1 MTASTLF
8 ADRDDRRKIEHSLD
22 FAPKFDANGLIP
34 AIATDHVTGEVLMM
48 AFMNAESLAKTLE
61 TGEAVY
67 YSRSR
72 QKLWHKGEESGNV
85 QKIVELRTD
94 CDQDCLWL
102 RVEQVGGAACH
113 NGYKSCFYRRVPV
126 GRTDDGPLQM
136 TQAIT
141 DKAFDPDK
149 VYGKK

>member
-8 ADRDDRRKIEHSLD
+8 ADRDDRRKVEHSLD
-22 FAPKFDANGLIP
+22 FAPKFDDDGLIP
-34 AIATDHVTGEVLMM
+34 AIATDHATGEVLMM
-48 AFMNAESLAKTLE
+48 AFMNAESLAKTVE

-85 QKIVELRTD
+85 QRIVELRTD

-113 NGYKSCFYRRVPV
+113 NGYKSCFYRSIPV
-126 GRTDDGPLQM
+126 GKADSGPLQM
-136 TQAIT
+136 TQVIT
-141 DKAFDPDK
+141 EKAFDPDK